1 MGEVYRAD
9 DLTLDQSVA
18 LKFLPEATAHD
29 EASLQRFHNEVRIA
43 RRISH
48 PNICRI
54 YDIGEADGLKFLS
67 MEYVDGEDLGS
78 LLRRIGRLPSD
89 KALEIARK
97 LCAGLAAAH
106 DKGVLHRDLKPAN
119 IMLNSEGEVV
129 IMDFGLADLAAQ
141 ITAEQIRYGTPAYM
155 APEQLSGK
163 EVTTQSDLYSLGLVL
178 YEIFT
183 GKRAFQ
189 AETLAEI
196 VRTRAESPSPTNPST
211 LVRDLD
217 PVVERVILRC
227 LEPDPAMRPVSAL
240 AIAAALPGGDP
251 LAAALAAGE
260 TPSPQMVAAAGEV
273 EGLAPRVA
281 VPCIAVLLLVLVLS
295 YFLGVRGSIYDRM
308 RADLSPDVLNHR
320 AQEIAASVG
329 YASPPAD
336 TAYGFGDDYHYV
348 QYARKNDRP
357 RPNWDE
363 LLTKSPPVL
372 EYWYRSSPRPMV
384 ALDYTDFL
392 LTPGIVS
399 ENDPP
404 FQTPG
409 MVFLSLDLDGKLLS
423 FQAMPPEREEK
434 PEGVKPVDWSPLF
447 AAAGL
452 DAKQLAPAEPIWNS
466 LSNSDTRA
474 AWTGTWPGGTRPL
487 RVEGAALHGKPV
499 VFSLY
504 GPWTPPWRQS
514 PDQSTSR
521 QKLAAVIL
529 ISIGCFI
536 LLAAV
541 FFAYRNVKA
550 KRSDPQGAFRLALL
564 VFALQMAL
572 WLLRAHF
579 AVSKSLFFTL
589 VIALSTSLYWGVVLA
604 LVYLALEPHV
614 RRRWPHSM
622 ISWSRLLLGRWRDPL
637 VGRDVLFGLILG
649 SFWVIVIQIFLEYL
663 IRIGDV
669 PHIGNTDF
677 LLGVRHTLGAGLALV
692 PSDIQAT
699 LLWFFLIFLFRL
711 LLRNEWLAAGAF
723 VILFSLQQGLREEDF
738 AVAFLVF
745 LIIYSLAAI
754 ALVRFGLV
762 SLAAALFLTDFLLN
776 APMTANFSHWFIGS
790 TIFVYA
796 TAAALSLFAFYTALA
811 GQKLWKEDLFE

>member
-1 MGEVYRAD
+1 
-9 DLTLDQSVA
+9 
-18 LKFLPEATAHD
+18 
-29 EASLQRFHNEVRIA
+29 
-43 RRISH
+43 
-48 PNICRI
+48 
-54 YDIGEADGLKFLS
+54 
-67 MEYVDGEDLGS
+67 
-78 LLRRIGRLPSD
+78 
-89 KALEIARK
+89 
-97 LCAGLAAAH
+97 
-106 DKGVLHRDLKPAN
+106 
-119 IMLNSEGEVV
+119 
-129 IMDFGLADLAAQ
+129 MDFGLADLAAQ

-155 APEQLSGK
+155 APEQLAGK
-163 EVTTQSDLYSLGLVL
+163 EVTTKSDLYSLGLVL

-196 VRTRAESPSPTNPST
+196 LRTRAESPAPTNPST

-217 PVVERVILRC
+217 AGVERVILRC
-227 LEPDPAMRPVSAL
+227 LEPDPAMRPASAL

-273 EGLAPRVA
+273 EGVAPRIA
-281 VPCIAVLLLVLVLS
+281 VPCIVVLLLVLVLS

-308 RADLSPDVLNHR
+308 RADLSPEVLTHR

-329 YASPPAD
+329 YTSPPAD
-336 TAYGFGDDYHYV
+336 MAYGFDDDYQYV
-348 QYARKNDRP
+348 QYARKNDKP
-357 RPNWDE
+357 RPHWDD
-363 LLTKSPPVL
+363 LLKKGPPVL
-372 EYWYRSSPRPMV
+372 QYWYRSSPRPMV
-384 ALDYTDFL
+384 PLDYKDSL
-392 LTPGIVS
+392 LTPGIVT
-399 ENDPP
+399 EGDPA

-409 MVFLSLDLDGKLLS
+409 MLFILLDLDGKLLS

-452 DAKQLAPAEPIWNS
+452 EPKQLTPAEPIWNS
-466 LSNSDTRA
+466 LSTSDSRA
-474 AWTGTWPGGTRPL
+474 AWTGTWPGSTRPV
-487 RVEGAALHGKPV
+487 RVEAAALHGKPV

-504 GPWTPPWRQS
+504 GPWTPAWRES

-521 QKLAAVIL
+521 QKAAGVIL
-529 ISIGCFI
+529 ITIACFV
-536 LLAAV
+536 LLGAV

-550 KRSDPQGAFRLALL
+550 KRSDPQGAFRLALF
-564 VFALQMAL
+564 VFAVQMAL

-579 AVSKSLFFTL
+579 AASLSLFFTF
-589 VIALSTSLYWGVVLA
+589 VIALSTSLYWGVILA
-604 LVYLALEPHV
+604 LIYLALEPYV

-622 ISWSRLLLGRWRDPL
+622 ISWNRLLLGRWRDPL
-637 VGRDVLFGLILG
+637 VGRDVLFVLILG
-649 SFWVIVIQIFLEYL
+649 SFWVIVIQIFIEYL
-663 IRIGDV
+663 IRIGDA

-677 LLGVRHTLGAGLALV
+677 LLDMRRILGAGLTLV

-699 LLWFFLIFLFRL
+699 LLWFFLIFLFRQV
-711 LLRNEWLAAGAF
+711 LRNEWLAAAAF
-723 VILFSLQQGLREEDF
+723 VILFSVEQGLREEDF
-738 AVAFLVF
+738 AVAIVVF
-745 LIIYSLAAI
+745 FIIYSLAAI

-762 SLAAALFLTDFLLN
+762 SLAAALFFTDFLLN

-796 TAAALSLFAFYTALA
+796 TAAGLSLFAFYTALA